1 MNTINTR
8 KKGNLVIVG
17 TGILTPAHL
26 SQESVAQI
34 KSADVVHVLV
44 PDPLGLSTIIKLND
58 NIKNLADLYFNPEN
72 TKNGTN
78 RQEAYDLMVE
88 AILTDV
94 RSGLNV
100 CAIFYG
106 HPGVFVYP
114 SHVSI
119 KRAKQEGYEAQ
130 MLPAIS
136 AEDCLFADLGVDP
149 GDLGCQAYEASQF
162 MFYKHSIN
170 TSAALI
176 LWQIGVVGDETLTKL
191 VPSENGLAMLTEKLL
206 AYYPAD
212 HKIILYEATT
222 LPIMPPRI
230 EELTVND
237 LKHAKVKTITTLY
250 IPQLSQPELDLVFCS
265 KWCIDIKQIFK
276 LLN

>member
-1 MNTINTR
+1 M
-8 KKGNLVIVG
+8 KKGSLIIVG

-26 SQESVAQI
+26 SQESI
-34 KSADVVHVLV
+34 NRIETADIVHVLV
-44 PDPLGLSTIIKLND
+44 PDALGLSTIQKLNSK
-58 NIKNLADLYFNPEN
+58 IKNLADLYYDPESG
-72 TKNGTN
+72 KNGAN
-78 RQEAYDLMVE
+78 RLEAYNLMVE
-88 AILTDV
+88 SILSDV
-94 RSGLNV
+94 RSGLKV

-119 KRAKQEGYEAQ
+119 EKAKSEGYEAK

-162 MFYKHSIN
+162 MFYKHAIN
-170 TSAALI
+170 VHAALI

-191 VPSENGLAMLTEKLL
+191 KPAENGLAMLKESLL
-206 AYYPAD
+206 NYYPKD
-212 HKIILYEATT
+212 HKVTLYEATT

-230 EELTVND
+230 EEINISD
-237 LKHAKVKTITTLY
+237 LIDAKVKTITTLY
-250 IPQLSQPELDLVFCS
+250 IPPLISPVLDLAFCD
-265 KWCIDIKQIFK
+265 KWGIDISK
-276 LLN
+276 LG